1 MAQWASSH
9 PSGCGQQDYSYVSPT
24 SKKETQPF
32 LGTVG
37 FWRMHVLSN
46 SLVLSPLDQV
56 MQKKK
61 NVRWGPEQ
69 QRAFEQSKQE
79 RACATALG
87 PVRMGHAAKTIL

>member
-1 MAQWASSH
+1 
-9 PSGCGQQDYSYVSPT
+9 
-24 SKKETQPF
+24 
-32 LGTVG
+32 
-37 FWRMHVLSN
+37 MHVLSY
-46 SLVLSPLDQV
+46 SLVVSPLDQV

-61 NVRWGPEQ
+61 NGRWGPEQ